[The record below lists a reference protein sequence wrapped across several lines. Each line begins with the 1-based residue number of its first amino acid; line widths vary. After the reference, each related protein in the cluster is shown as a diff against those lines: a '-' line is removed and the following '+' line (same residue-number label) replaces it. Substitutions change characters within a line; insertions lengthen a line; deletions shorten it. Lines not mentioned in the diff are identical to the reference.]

1 MMLYQD
7 HIPQK
12 EFVVVGQGWD
22 KGVVVVEVTVQE

>member
-1 MMLYQD
+1 MLYQD

-22 KGVVVVEVTVQE
+22 KGVEVMGVAVQG